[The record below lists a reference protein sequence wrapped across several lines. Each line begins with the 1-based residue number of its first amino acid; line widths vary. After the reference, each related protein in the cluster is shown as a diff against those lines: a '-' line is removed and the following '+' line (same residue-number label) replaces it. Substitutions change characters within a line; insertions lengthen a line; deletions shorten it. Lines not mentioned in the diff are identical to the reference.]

1 MKIEIN
7 NIPTESQNIAYNDGL
22 NFGRFLENKEVV
34 SYALKLSKNQFLT
47 LIEADYNQIRDEIKA
62 DDKTMN
68 DTSEFSEV
76 GYCSLENLFTK
87 DAAFSDI
94 VKIYLGRLLLEKLV
108 IPRENPK
115 YIINSIG
122 GAKVEDNAVIIYG
135 KAFVT

>member
-7 NIPTESQNIAYNDGL
+7 NTPTESQNIAYNDGL
-22 NFGRFLENKEVV
+22 NFGRFMENNEVV
-34 SYALKLSKNQFLT
+34 SYALKLSRDQFLA

-62 DDKTMN
+62 DDKSMN

-76 GYCSLENLFTK
+76 GYCSLESLFIK

-94 VKIYLGRLLLEKLV
+94 VKTYLGRLLLEKLV
-108 IPRENPK
+108 MPQENPK
-115 YIINSIG
+115 YIINSIS
-122 GAKVEDNAVIIYG
+122 GAKVEDNAIIIYG

>member
-7 NIPTESQNIAYNDGL
+7 NTPTESQNIAYNDGL
-22 NFGRFLENKEVV
+22 NFGRFMENNEVV
-34 SYALKLSKNQFLT
+34 SYALKLSRDQFLA

-62 DDKTMN
+62 DDKSMN

-76 GYCSLENLFTK
+76 GYCSLESLFIK

-94 VKIYLGRLLLEKLV
+94 VKTYLGRLLLEKLV
-108 IPRENPK
+108 MPQENPK

-122 GAKVEDNAVIIYG
+122 GAKVEDNAIIIYG

>member
-7 NIPTESQNIAYNDGL
+7 NIPTESQNVAYNDGL
-22 NFGRFLENKEVV
+22 NFGRFMENNEVV
-34 SYALKLSKNQFLT
+34 SYALKLSKDHFLA
-47 LIEADYNQIRDEIKA
+47 LVEADHNQIRDEIKV

-68 DTSEFSEV
+68 DTSEFSEI
-76 GYCSLENLFTK
+76 GYCALEDLFTK
-87 DAAFSDI
+87 EAAFSDI
-94 VKIYLGRLLLEKLV
+94 VKTYLGRPLLEKLV
-108 IPRENPK
+108 MPKENPK